1 MAYRQASPFVDQF
14 FDTNGLPLSGGTIK
28 SYLAGTTTATSM
40 YTDSSGTSAGSSITL
55 NVRGEPEVSGNTIN
69 IWLDEGVTYKFVLA
83 DSSGTSIWTVDN
95 INVGFAGGSIDIQ
108 DTNPLI
114 NFKTGATESFDTR
127 IAQITNGLGF
137 YTGGNAQTVLGMFL
151 DQNRN
156 LLLDPAGAGGA
167 PAAPLHVKGA
177 TADYPIKVESTDGTA
192 GVQLSD
198 NATTGVVGIAAVG
211 DNAILKGSNVGI
223 GTDSPQSGLHVKN
236 NTGVKV
242 SDSALARHLN
252 ITPALADGTPAIIE
266 STPIPVP
273 DPDFMSE
280 SGMRLNVAGNGPLE
294 FYTNNTESMRLTEAG
309 NLLLGTTSV
318 SVSQGGIGLITGNL
332 HFLSIGHASSTASG
346 NPYATF
352 DFAGNRIGSITQNG
366 TTGVLYNT
374 SSDERLKEN
383 ITNSADAG
391 SKVDAIR
398 IRQFDWKADGSHQDY
413 GVIAQELVTVAPEAV
428 NQPIDPD
435 DMMGVDYSKLVPM
448 LVKEI
453 QSLRSRVAELEK
465 N

>member
-127 IAQITNGLGF
+127 IAQIANGLAF
-137 YTGGNAQTVLGMFL
+137 YTGGNGATVLGMFL

-332 HFLSIGHASSTASG
+332 HFLSIGHAFSTASG